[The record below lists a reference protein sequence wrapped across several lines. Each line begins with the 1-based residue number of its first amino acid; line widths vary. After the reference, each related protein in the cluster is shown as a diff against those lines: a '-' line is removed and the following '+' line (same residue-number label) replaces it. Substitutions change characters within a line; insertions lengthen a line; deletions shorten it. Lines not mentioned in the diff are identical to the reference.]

1 MIGWLVFGAALGYG
15 LARVFAGYP
24 PPPRPFKVLKRR
36 EVALLTAAANATFPA
51 GGGVSPSG
59 EEADIAGYTDRWLA
73 VLHGRI
79 RLLMRLLFFLMEHA
93 TLFFPAP
100 GSRGR
105 RRFSS
110 LSSDQQVA
118 VLEGW
123 RTSSLYPRRMVFASL
138 RAILTMGYFAHPPV
152 LRQLRLAPLD
162 LETPVCAAD
171 LLYPSIGRTPGTIRY
186 GPDDVTPPSDGVP
199 VDLDGPIHPR
209 YAEGSS

>member
-1 MIGWLVFGAALGYG
+1 MIGWLVFGAASGYG

-24 PPPRPFKVLKRR
+24 PPPRPFKVLNRR

-51 GGGVSPSG
+51 GGALPPSG
-59 EEADIAGYTDRWLA
+59 GEADIAGYLDRWLA

-79 RLLMRLLFFLMEHA
+79 LVLMRLLFFLIEHA

-100 GSRGR
+100 GRGGR

-123 RTSSLYPRRMVFASL
+123 RTSSLYPRRMAFASL
-138 RAILTMGYFAHPPV
+138 RAILTMGYFAYPPV

-162 LETPVCAAD
+162 IETPVCAAD
-171 LLYPSIGRTPGTIRY
+171 LLYPSIGRTLGTIPY
-186 GPDDVTPPSDGVP
+186 GPDDITPPSDGVP
-199 VDLDGPIHPR
+199 VDLDDPAHPR
-209 YAEGSS
+209 YAKGTS

>member
-1 MIGWLVFGAALGYG
+1 
-15 LARVFAGYP
+15 VFAGYP

-36 EVALLTAAANATFPA
+36 EVALLTATANATFPA
-51 GGGVSPSG
+51 GGGVPPSG
-59 EEADIAGYTDRWLA
+59 GEADIAGYTDRWLA
-73 VLHGRI
+73 ILHGRI

-100 GSRGR
+100 GPRGR

-118 VLEGW
+118 ALEGW
-123 RTSSLYPRRMVFASL
+123 RTSSLYPRRTVFASM

-162 LETPVCAAD
+162 LDTPVCAAD
-171 LLYPSIGRTPGTIRY
+171 LLYPSIGRTPGTIPY
-186 GPDDVTPPSDGVP
+186 GPDDITPPSDGVP
-199 VDLDGPIHPR
+199 VDLDGPAHAR
-209 YAEGSS
+209 YAEGTS

>member
-15 LARVFAGYP
+15 LTRVFAGYP
-24 PPPRPFKVLKRR
+24 PPPRPFKVLNRR

-51 GGGVSPSG
+51 GGAVPPSG
-59 EEADIAGYTDRWLA
+59 GEADITGYTDRWLA

-79 RLLMRLLFFLMEHA
+79 LVLMRLLFFLIEHA

-100 GSRGR
+100 GRRGR